1 MILYH
6 GSNIDIKDE
15 FLKPHNPFV
24 EYGYSNRICFSTDE
38 NVALL
43 YSINPIKSYSENLQ
57 TKEEN
62 IPAFSVHLK
71 LNETPYLIYELYEG
85 MFEELFN
92 KTCYIYK
99 CDVDDSIIKNANN
112 GFEKYVEQKVDIT
125 KKIIVENC
133 LQKLKELEKQGNLNL
148 MYFHADTVYALY
160 DELENKAY
168 SVKTETERDFIEN
181 KCRDFN
187 INIESVKKAMLL

>member
-15 FLKPHNPFV
+15 YLKPHNPFV
-24 EYGYSNRICFSTDE
+24 GYGYSERICFSTDE

-43 YSINPIKSYSENLQ
+43 YSINPIKSYLENLQ
-57 TKEEN
+57 AKEET

-71 LNETPYLIYELYEG
+71 LNEKPYLIYELYEG

-99 CDVDDSIIKNANN
+99 CDVDDSIVKNANN

-133 LQKLKELEKQGNLNL
+133 LQKLKELEKQGNLIL
-148 MYFHADTVYALY
+148 KYFRADTVSTLY